1 MSAGPEWLTLRTI
14 VRRHKA
20 ATAGALAIVLV
31 LIGVMAAAAL
41 PSAKAGALSDSSTC
55 SAWSSASRAQQSGYA
70 HLYIT
75 EHGAGVS
82 GGLDAGSVE
91 SAIDGACNHAAYLGE
106 ADDIGL
112 VAALNHA
119 F

>member
-1 MSAGPEWLTLRTI
+1 MSASPERPSVRTI

-20 ATAGALAIVLV
+20 ATAGAIAVVLV
-31 LIGVMAAAAL
+31 LLGAMVAAAL
-41 PSAKAGALSDSSTC
+41 PSAKAGALTDSSTC
-55 SAWSSASRAQQSGYA
+55 SAWSSATQAQRSAYA

-75 EHGAGVS
+75 EHGSSVS
-82 GGLDAGSVE
+82 GGLGAANVE
-91 SAIDGACNHAAYLGE
+91 STINGDCNHAAYLGE
-106 ADDIGL
+106 ADDISI

>member
-1 MSAGPEWLTLRTI
+1 MSASPASPRVRTI

-20 ATAGALAIVLV
+20 ATAGAIVVVLV
-31 LIGVMAAAAL
+31 LIGAMVAAAL

-55 SAWSSASRAQQSGYA
+55 SAWSSATSAQQAAYA

-75 EHGAGVS
+75 EHASSVS
-82 GGLDAGSVE
+82 GGLGAPSVQ
-91 SAIDGACNHAAYLGE
+91 ATINGDCNHAAYLGE
-106 ADDIGL
+106 ADDISII
-112 VAALNHA
+112 AALNHA

>member
-1 MSAGPEWLTLRTI
+1 MSASPEWPNVRTI

-20 ATAGALAIVLV
+20 ATAGAIAVVLV
-31 LIGVMAAAAL
+31 LIGVMVAAAL

-55 SAWSSASRAQQSGYA
+55 SAWSSATSAQQTAYA
-70 HLYIT
+70 RLYIT
-75 EHGAGVS
+75 QHGSSVS
-82 GGLDAGSVE
+82 GGLGTRDVE
-91 SAIDGACNHAAYLGE
+91 STITGDCNHAAYLGE
-106 ADDIGL
+106 ADDVSI

>member
-1 MSAGPEWLTLRTI
+1 MAQRPDDRSSAQSGHG
-14 VRRHKA
+14 RRDRGRP
-20 ATAGALAIVLV
+20 GADRRDV
-31 LIGVMAAAAL
+31 AAAL

-55 SAWSSASRAQQSGYA
+55 SAWSSATSAQQTAYA

-75 EHGAGVS
+75 EHASSVG
-82 GGLDAGSVE
+82 GGLGTANVASTINGD
-91 SAIDGACNHAAYLGE
+91 CNHAAYLGE
-106 ADDIGL
+106 ADDVSI

>member
-1 MSAGPEWLTLRTI
+1 MGPDGPSLKTIILRH
-14 VRRHKA
+14 RR
-20 ATAGALAIVLV
+20 ATAAAIVVVVV

-41 PSAKAGALSDSSTC
+41 PSAKAGALADSSSC
-55 SAWSSASRAQQSGYA
+55 SQWTSATAAQQSAYA

-75 EHGAGVS
+75 EHVSSALSAGN
-82 GGLDAGSVE
+82 VE
-91 SAIDGACNHAAYLGE
+91 SAINTDCNHAAYLGE
-106 ADDIGL
+106 ADDISI

>member
-1 MSAGPEWLTLRTI
+1 MSAGPGWPTLRTI

-20 ATAGALAIVLV
+20 ATAGAIAMVLV
-31 LIGVMAAAAL
+31 LVGVMAAAAL

-55 SAWSSASRAQQSGYA
+55 TAWTSASHAQQTAYA
-70 HLYIT
+70 HLYVT
-75 EHGAGVS
+75 EHGTGVS
-82 GGLDAGSVE
+82 GGLGATSVE
-91 SAIDGACNHAAYLGE
+91 SAVNSACNHAAYLGE
-106 ADDIGL
+106 ADDISI